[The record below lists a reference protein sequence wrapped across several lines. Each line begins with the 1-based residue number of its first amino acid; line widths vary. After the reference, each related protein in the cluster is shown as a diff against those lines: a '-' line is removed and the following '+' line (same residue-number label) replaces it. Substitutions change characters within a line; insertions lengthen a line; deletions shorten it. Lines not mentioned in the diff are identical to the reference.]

1 MVRFFYIYINNI
13 QLIRVLKILIRC
25 ALFVFC
31 KKIQIHNKHNLNQK
45 GPLLI
50 IANHPDSFLD
60 AIIIGSYYKRRVH
73 FLARGDAFTKKH
85 HRYLLGLLN
94 MIPVY
99 RLREGKEFLHLNEY
113 AFTATKNLLAK
124 GEAVLIFIE
133 GICLNTN
140 KLQPFKKGTARILQ
154 GAQEMGVRPN
164 IHVAGIAYN
173 HFFGIGKRVNIKID
187 GLEFNSIIKTGKD
200 RVDFNDAVFKVL
212 NDNIQSPEK
221 EITPQKNKYEIL
233 FLLGRSVRFLQTP
246 YYIPIKKWIYKK
258 TKGTVFYDSVLFTV
272 LLLTYPI
279 FLLLIGFL
287 LYSFSLPL
295 PIILIILVGLPLLSR
310 FAIQ

>member
-1 MVRFFYIYINNI
+1 MVRFFYIYINYI
-13 QLIRVLKILIRC
+13 QLIQLLKILIRC

-31 KKIQIHNKHNLNQK
+31 KKVQIKNKQHLK
-45 GPLLI
+45 KTGPLLI
-50 IANHPDSFLD
+50 IANHPNSFLD

-85 HRYLLGLLN
+85 HRFLLGLLN

-113 AFTATKNLLAK
+113 AFTASKNLLAK

-154 GAQEMGVRPN
+154 GAQEMGVQPN
-164 IHVAGIAYN
+164 IHVTGIAYN
-173 HFFGIGKRVNIKID
+173 NFSGMGKRVNIKID
-187 GLEFNSIIKTGKD
+187 SFQFNTTIKTGKD

-212 NDNIQSPEK
+212 NENIQNPEIETNK
-221 EITPQKNKYEIL
+221 KNKKKSLL
-233 FLLGRSVRFLQTP
+233 FFLGRCARFLQTP
-246 YYIPIKKWIYKK
+246 YYLPIKKWIYQK
-258 TKGTVFYDSVLFTV
+258 TKGTVFYDSVLFAI
-272 LLLTYPI
+272 LFITYPL
-279 FLLLIGFL
+279 FLLFIGFL
-287 LYSFSLPL
+287 LYLFLVPL